1 MKYTVSGSTLQYKV
15 GLTLSFLSL
24 FSRGVG
30 GNQKGNTSIK
40 VDLPPPVHFSIC
52 TTRFPYKTYGG
63 KPHTICMGEARN
75 RGASI
80 LSRIYRPTM

>member
-1 MKYTVSGSTLQYKV
+1 MGWIEDTLIYTSEKMFKPFYT
-15 GLTLSFLSL
+15 
-24 FSRGVG
+24 FSIFRL
-30 GNQKGNTSIK
+30 NIK

-63 KPHTICMGEARN
+63 KPHTICMGEARR

-80 LSRIYRPTM
+80 VSRIYRPTM